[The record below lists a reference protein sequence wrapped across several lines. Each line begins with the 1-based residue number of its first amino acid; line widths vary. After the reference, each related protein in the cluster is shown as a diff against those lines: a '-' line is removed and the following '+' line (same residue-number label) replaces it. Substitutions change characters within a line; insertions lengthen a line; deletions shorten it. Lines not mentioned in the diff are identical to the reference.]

1 MNGKR
6 VSTTKVTITA
16 KPVKPTEK
24 FKKAMAVKTVKPTK
38 VTSSYTRIDTNIYK
52 TATSYRVRVAGKSVY
67 CNTKKEALNMR
78 KIMKNIVNAG
88 K

>member
-6 VSTTKVTITA
+6 VNTTKVTITA
-16 KPVKPTEK
+16 KPVKPT
-24 FKKAMAVKTVKPTK
+24 K
-38 VTSSYTRIDTNIYK
+38 VTSSYTRVDTNIYK

>member
-1 MNGKR
+1 MNTKR
-6 VSTTKVTITA
+6 VNTKKVTVTA
-16 KPVKPTEK
+16 KPVKTTEK
-24 FKKAMAVKTVKPTK
+24 FKAAMAVKVVKPTK
-38 VTSSYTRIDTNIYK
+38 VITPYTRVDTNIYK

-78 KIMKNIVNAG
+78 KIMKNTVNTG

>member
-1 MNGKR
+1 MNTKR
-6 VSTTKVTITA
+6 VNIKKVTVTA

-24 FKKAMAVKTVKPTK
+24 FKAAMAVKVVKPVK
-38 VTSSYTRIDTNIYK
+38 VSTSYTRIDTNIYK
-52 TATSYRVRVAGKSVY
+52 TATSYRVRVAGKSAY

-78 KIMKNIVNAG
+78 KIMKNTVSAG